1 MERENSHWYS
11 TGKKG
16 TCRKLGL
23 KVVAA
28 SFHANQ
34 GSEVSDVCGPRVDR
48 GDCCSSEGVVA
59 SRQGLANGNCCS
71 LMSRAGLTRGGD
83 GCCLVQP
90 KIGRGRR
97 PPMTLAVV
105 IQNLPPI
112 PAKWTTD
119 EGL

>member
-1 MERENSHWYS
+1 M
-11 TGKKG
+11 
-16 TCRKLGL
+16 GL

-28 SFHANQ
+28 SSHANQ
-34 GSEVSDVCGPRVDR
+34 SSEIPDVCGPRVDR
-48 GDCCSSEGVVA
+48 GACCSLEGVVA

-71 LMSRAGLTRGGD
+71 LMSRAGLTRWGD

-90 KIGRGRR
+90 EIGRGRR

-112 PAKWTTD
+112 AAKWTID